1 MKLVSKKTKVPAL
14 PVGENCMILSAFVF
28 IWYWRVTDGW
38 TDIQT
43 AMPKPKLRC
52 SIVQHDKNNSM
63 HMVQSMAINFSSQIH
78 TVNVAVKGLRH
89 YTTGLLRS
97 HNKHYNIQIH
107 KRQ

>member
-1 MKLVSKKTKVPAL
+1 
-14 PVGENCMILSAFVF
+14 MILSAFVF